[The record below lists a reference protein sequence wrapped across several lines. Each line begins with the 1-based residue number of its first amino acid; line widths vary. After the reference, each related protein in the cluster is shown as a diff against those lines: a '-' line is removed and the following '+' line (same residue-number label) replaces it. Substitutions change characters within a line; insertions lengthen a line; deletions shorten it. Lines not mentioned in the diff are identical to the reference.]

1 MPRFVGREV
10 ELRSLDRELDRVR
23 KNVGSDRPGR
33 CVLLRGRRRVGKSR
47 LAEVFI
53 ERAGVPSLFFTA
65 SRQGDR
71 ELGLF
76 AEEVRGSDLAGTDIF
91 AETTPT
97 TWDAAL
103 RLLGQALPDDAPS
116 IVVFDELPYLVEDDR
131 SVEATLQKQW
141 DRVLS
146 RKPVLLLLIGSDIAM
161 MEALNTHGR
170 AFFQRGTEMVV
181 PPLSP
186 AETGEVV
193 GSAGAAEAF
202 DAYLI
207 TGGLPLVCQE
217 WTRGASV
224 WAYLAGAGL
233 EPTSALVVSAE
244 RTLTAELPAE
254 ALARSVLDQIGAGE
268 RTFTTIARAA
278 GGLHATSAARA
289 MEILTYKRVVAR
301 DLPLSTRPSRDA
313 RYRVADPYLRF
324 WLRFIGPH
332 LAEVERGRGDRII
345 ARLRE
350 GWAAWRGRA
359 IEPIVREA
367 LARVL
372 PMEGIDGP
380 VVGAYWTRTNSVEVD
395 LVGAD
400 RPLAKEI
407 TFAGSIKWLDA
418 RSFETSDLNSLAGA
432 AAQVP
437 GAGPGTPLVAVSRSG
452 VTAKG
457 AALRLGPHELL
468 RAWA

>member
-1 MPRFVGREV
+1 M
-10 ELRSLDRELDRVR
+10 
-23 KNVGSDRPGR
+23 
-33 CVLLRGRRRVGKSR
+33 
-47 LAEVFI
+47 
-53 ERAGVPSLFFTA
+53 
-65 SRQGDR
+65 
-71 ELGLF
+71 
-76 AEEVRGSDLAGTDIF
+76 
-91 AETTPT
+91 
-97 TWDAAL
+97 
-103 RLLGQALPDDAPS
+103 
-116 IVVFDELPYLVEDDR
+116 
-131 SVEATLQKQW
+131 
-141 DRVLS
+141 
-146 RKPVLLLLIGSDIAM
+146 
-161 MEALNTHGR
+161 
-170 AFFQRGTEMVV
+170 
-181 PPLSP
+181 
-186 AETGEVV
+186 
-193 GSAGAAEAF
+193 
-202 DAYLI
+202 
-207 TGGLPLVCQE
+207 
-217 WTRGASV
+217 

-289 MEILTYKRVVAR
+289 MEILTNKRVVAR
-301 DLPLSTRPSRDA
+301 DLPLSIRPSRDA

-350 GWAAWRGRA
+350 GWAAWRCRA
-359 IEPIVREA
+359 IEPVVREA

-400 RPLAKEI
+400 RSLAKEI

-418 RSFETSDLNSLAGA
+418 CSFETSDLNSLAGA

-457 AALRLGPHELL
+457 TVLRLGPDELL
-468 RAWA
+468 SAWV